1 MLPPAQRRA
10 LDASLGLSGPAEA
23 TPFLLG
29 LAVLTLLNDLSRSR
43 LLVCLIDDAHWL
55 DPESAQV
62 LAFVARRLQNER
74 IVILFAV
81 RDQPGND
88 VFRGI
93 PELAVQALG
102 LEDAVELLLSAA
114 GNIPLDQR
122 VARDIAARAEG
133 NPLALIEVGRELA
146 ARRTAPSA
154 LLDEPLPVG
163 YRLRRHYEAQIRR
176 LPEETRELLLLAA
189 ANMGSAPGTLWR
201 ATELA
206 DIDPDTAAAPA
217 ERARLIDLSPDR

>member
-1 MLPPAQRRA
+1 MQFQHLERRSVLPPAQRRA

-43 LLVCLIDDAHWL
+43 PLICLIDDAHWL

-74 IVILFAV
+74 ILMLFAA
-81 RDQPGND
+81 RDQPEAS
-88 VFRGI
+88 VFSGI

-102 LEDAVELLLSAA
+102 LDEAVELLLSAA
-114 GNIPLDQR
+114 GDIPVDRQ
-122 VARDIAARAEG
+122 VARDIADRAEG
-133 NPLALIEVGRELA
+133 NPLALIEVGHELA
-146 ARRTAPSA
+146 ARRTPPSA

-163 YRLRRHYEAQIRR
+163 YRLRRHYESQIRAV
-176 LPEETRELLLLAA
+176 PEETRQLLLLAA
-189 ANMGSAPGTLWR
+189 ANMGSAPATLWR
-201 ATELA
+201 AA
-206 DIDPDTAAAPA
+206 G
-217 ERARLIDLSPDR
+217 